1 MIPLIFCIYFRKK
14 LNTKALKVFFIYA
27 VILFLFV
34 GINFL
39 ALKVIKDQLI
49 IFLVLRLFNIFEYS
63 IIAIFLYHVLK
74 LPLFKKIILFSIIPF
89 IIYAVIDYLYN
100 NPAQFNNHSNIVAA
114 LLIII
119 FIVFFFYEKMNS
131 EEMTPLHQSIYF
143 WIIVALMLY
152 FSGSFFFF
160 LFSNAGVDRNLMA
173 IVYCLVVLLKDI
185 LLSVSLL
192 ASETDEYKSN
202 ILQIPTDINF
212 DEPNQSTA
220 KN

>member
-1 MIPLIFCIYFRKK
+1 
-14 LNTKALKVFFIYA
+14 
-27 VILFLFV
+27 
-34 GINFL
+34 
-39 ALKVIKDQLI
+39 
-49 IFLVLRLFNIFEYS
+49 
-63 IIAIFLYHVLK
+63 
-74 LPLFKKIILFSIIPF
+74 
-89 IIYAVIDYLYN
+89 
-100 NPAQFNNHSNIVAA
+100 
-114 LLIII
+114 
-119 FIVFFFYEKMNS
+119 MNS